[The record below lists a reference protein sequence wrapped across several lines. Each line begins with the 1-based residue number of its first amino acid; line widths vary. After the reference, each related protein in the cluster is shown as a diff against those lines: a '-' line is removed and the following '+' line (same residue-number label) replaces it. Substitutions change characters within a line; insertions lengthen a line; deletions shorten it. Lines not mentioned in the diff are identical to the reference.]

1 MFNVSAVER
10 RKEEILKDSL
20 LHKYPKKGMQHQKDT
35 FTHVLSKV

>member
-20 LHKYPKKGMQHQKDT
+20 LHKYPKKRYGAPKGYFCT
-35 FTHVLSKV
+35 